1 MTGCLRGSD
10 GDLRA
15 IQRAEQVET
24 PLTKTAGLVSG
35 ALLLLSYPPYDLS
48 FLAWVALTP
57 LLWRALSRPG
67 TRAVAGGAL
76 TAVGGFLWGAG
87 LFYPLLFVEE
97 GTAVERV
104 GGFLLIGLI
113 TALVLSLFDLLAQ
126 TAART
131 TCERGR
137 WFLVPLLAS
146 AWVCVEYLVRTLV
159 AGFSTYLGVT
169 QWQASLPLI
178 LASYGGIYAVAWLIV
193 AVNAALVTVGLA
205 LGPRAE
211 GKLQDG
217 FLDRAEPPPPKSEG
231 SGAREA
237 PGRSEKRKRL
247 SESRLSHRGSRDWQG
262 SRGTARWV
270 FPVLGAATLW
280 ALLSGGH
287 VGPLNRF
294 EPPERIEPQLEGAL
308 DHGGPVP
315 AGLQPGDQPL
325 QVVLVQ
331 PHFTPALYREARDE
345 MEAQRGLWRNALA
358 QARQALESASGP
370 GATLV
375 VLPETVVHYPA
386 WGDPAFRESLARLA
400 REKDVHWL
408 VGLPRA
414 QARPTQAATAAPT
427 APGRLDESLDLRD
440 RNAALW
446 VEASGEGRFVY
457 DKIYVIP
464 VAESQFAPGR
474 RPGFIEIAGRR
485 LGVGICS
492 DVVVPDHA
500 LATVRAGAESLH
512 YIASLAHIGEI
523 AWLERAF
530 VSMRAAE
537 HGVTVTQ
544 TATTGPTLIVD
555 GRGRLVAGAERG
567 EPAVLVA
574 KIEPRSGGPTLYT
587 RWGDWVVFVSA
598 VWVLTASFGTGGRR
612 LER

>member
-1 MTGCLRGSD
+1 
-10 GDLRA
+10 
-15 IQRAEQVET
+15 
-24 PLTKTAGLVSG
+24 
-35 ALLLLSYPPYDLS
+35 
-48 FLAWVALTP
+48 
-57 LLWRALSRPG
+57 
-67 TRAVAGGAL
+67 
-76 TAVGGFLWGAG
+76 
-87 LFYPLLFVEE
+87 
-97 GTAVERV
+97 
-104 GGFLLIGLI
+104 
-113 TALVLSLFDLLAQ
+113 
-126 TAART
+126 
-131 TCERGR
+131 
-137 WFLVPLLAS
+137 
-146 AWVCVEYLVRTLV
+146 
-159 AGFSTYLGVT
+159 
-169 QWQASLPLI
+169 
-178 LASYGGIYAVAWLIV
+178 
-193 AVNAALVTVGLA
+193 
-205 LGPRAE
+205 
-211 GKLQDG
+211 
-217 FLDRAEPPPPKSEG
+217 
-231 SGAREA
+231 
-237 PGRSEKRKRL
+237 
-247 SESRLSHRGSRDWQG
+247 
-262 SRGTARWV
+262 
-270 FPVLGAATLW
+270 
-280 ALLSGGH
+280 
-287 VGPLNRF
+287 
-294 EPPERIEPQLEGAL
+294 
-308 DHGGPVP
+308 
-315 AGLQPGDQPL
+315 
-325 QVVLVQ
+325 
-331 PHFTPALYREARDE
+331 LYREARDE

-358 QARQALESASGP
+358 QARQALERASGP

-400 REKDVHWL
+400 REKEVHWL

-598 VWVLTASFGTGGRR
+598 VWVLTARFGTGGRGM
-612 LER
+612 